1 MKSTVLLVD
10 DEVLFLSSLAEAL
23 ARAQPT
29 LKVRL
34 ASNGALALSEL
45 KRGGVDLVVTDLK
58 MPVMDGFELI
68 AAIQN
73 QFPSLPVVVMSAF
86 GTNATAEQLQSLGV
100 IHFVDKPVD
109 LPSLLVKIDEILTPQ
124 VSGALKGVSLASFLQ
139 LLAMERKTT
148 TVQVKS
154 HLGIT
159 RLYFREGTLV
169 HAENGGDH
177 GLAVAL
183 RTVGLER
190 AAIELVANV
199 QSDMRSIEMSLGEML
214 LEAARISDDEQRFS
228 PLEAEVSF
236 DFEASGTR
244 APSDA
249 KRPMNV
255 KQCLAKA
262 MDIEGALGA
271 ALVDH
276 RSGLTLGTI
285 GGGPALDMELA
296 AAGNTNVI
304 RAKMQT
310 LKSLGLSETIDDI
323 LITLDSQFHILRPL
337 EKHPECF
344 LYIAINRERG
354 NLGLARV
361 KLKDVERHLDISSEP
376 EV

>member
-10 DEVLFLSSLAEAL
+10 DEALFLSSLAEAL

-29 LKVRL
+29 LKIRF

-68 AAIQN
+68 AAIQH

-86 GTNATAEQLQSLGV
+86 GTNATADQLQSLGV

-139 LLAMERKTT
+139 LLAMEKKTT

-154 HLGIT
+154 QLGLT

-169 HAENGGDH
+169 HAENGRDH

-199 QSDMRSIEMSLGEML
+199 QSDIRSIEMSLGEML
-214 LEAARISDDEQRFS
+214 LEAARLTDDAQRFS

-236 DFEASGTR
+236 EFEAKGTG
-244 APSDA
+244 SDA
-249 KRPMNV
+249 RRPMNV

-276 RSGLTLGTI
+276 QSGLTLGTI
-285 GGGPALDMELA
+285 GGGPTLDMELA

-310 LKSLGLSETIDDI
+310 VKNLGLSETIDDI
-323 LITLDSQFHILRPL
+323 LITLASQFHILRPL
-337 EKHPECF
+337 EKYPECF

-361 KLKDVERHLDISSEP
+361 KLKDIERHLDISSEP